1 MNSRERINWSIC
13 CPSECYYPCDALM
26 YFVTGEEW
34 YCTHQAC
41 ETFSSLPFRT
51 TETCACALPMQCALN
66 WSYMEAL
73 KFRCT
78 LKVLR
83 GALLT
88 QSLILCLLAL
98 SGRRMQ
104 KEVKKKA
111 AALTFFS
118 DPPPR
123 LSGLSLTTSRG
134 KCEMI
139 SESKIQMLRGVSR
152 GAGRKTFHTA

>member
-1 MNSRERINWSIC
+1 MHPKGSSWGFVDTELDSMPVGCVWW
-13 CPSECYYPCDALM
+13 EDA
-26 YFVTGEEW
+26 
-34 YCTHQAC
+34 
-41 ETFSSLPFRT
+41 
-51 TETCACALPMQCALN
+51 
-66 WSYMEAL
+66 
-73 KFRCT
+73 
-78 LKVLR
+78 
-83 GALLT
+83 
-88 QSLILCLLAL
+88 
-98 SGRRMQ
+98 
-104 KEVKKKA
+104 KKKSKI